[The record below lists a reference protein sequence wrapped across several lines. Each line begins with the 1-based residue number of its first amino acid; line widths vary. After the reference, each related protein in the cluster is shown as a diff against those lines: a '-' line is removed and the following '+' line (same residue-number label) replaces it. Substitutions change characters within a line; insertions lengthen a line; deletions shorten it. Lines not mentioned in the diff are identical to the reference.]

1 MGMKFVLVCAL
12 VALFVSVSLA
22 NEEEFTSFFEYL
34 STFHSYYPERAP
46 PIPSVTLPTIFVADT
61 DDSSAPFGLL
71 TFSREGAIPTF
82 ALPPASYFRT
92 SLFGHG
98 IDDDGYIIESS
109 VAGVDNNS
117 SSSTLQV
124 TAALILCMVAI
135 FI

>member
-1 MGMKFVLVCAL
+1 MG
-12 VALFVSVSLA
+12 A

-34 STFHSYYPERAP
+34 STFHSYYPERVP

-92 SLFGHG
+92 SLFGRG
-98 IDDDGYIIESS
+98 PGGNEYVVESS
-109 VAGVDNNS
+109 VAGNQNDSPASV
-117 SSSTLQV
+117 L
-124 TAALILCMVAI
+124 TASVAFAVMMVMILV
-135 FI
+135 